1 MRSGSAEMRI
11 IMKKKTILTASL
23 FIAALFCFLFLPKT
37 LSAAEP
43 NPGDEIIENDESGIP
58 DPYLYQ
64 CVLEI
69 LHKNEDETF
78 TKAEAATIDWI
89 EIKTSKYPVKN
100 FKGIGYFTNLQQ
112 LDLHSY
118 GLKSLANMEELPSL
132 WALSVESN
140 KIKNI
145 DALALENFKNLTYL
159 SVSDNQL
166 STLNGIEVLSNLKW
180 LYADYNKITDI
191 KVLKKL
197 NHLEY
202 VDASG
207 NQLTSLKP
215 LRNCTK
221 VKKLDVS
228 YNKLKTLSDLKK
240 LKNLQELSFRFNEIK
255 NVDVLL
261 NFKNLTQLDGKYN
274 QLKKLPDLK
283 KLKKLYSIDLRCN
296 LLSEQEIRNKAPKK
310 FLKNRAWLSD
320 VITFQHMIPELDSPA
335 DFHQIT
341 RKTTKITGRLPIGKA
356 YNKKIYIDFSPWGRR
371 NVNRTAVNS
380 DGTFVMD
387 HLNLKKYKKGQEM
400 VFCVY
405 IYSAEMKGYTFLDTV
420 RIFLK

>member
-1 MRSGSAEMRI
+1 M
-11 IMKKKTILTASL
+11 
-23 FIAALFCFLFLPKT
+23 
-37 LSAAEP
+37 
-43 NPGDEIIENDESGIP
+43 
-58 DPYLYQ
+58 
-64 CVLEI
+64 
-69 LHKNEDETF
+69 
-78 TKAEAATIDWI
+78 
-89 EIKTSKYPVKN
+89 
-100 FKGIGYFTNLQQ
+100 
-112 LDLHSY
+112 
-118 GLKSLANMEELPSL
+118 
-132 WALSVESN
+132 
-140 KIKNI
+140 
-145 DALALENFKNLTYL
+145 
-159 SVSDNQL
+159 
-166 STLNGIEVLSNLKW
+166 
-180 LYADYNKITDI
+180 
-191 KVLKKL
+191 LKKL

-202 VDASG
+202 VDVSG

-221 VKKLDVS
+221 LKKLNVS
-228 YNKLKTLSDLKK
+228 YNKLKSLKDLKK
-240 LKNLQELSFRFNEIK
+240 LKNLQELSFSNNEIK
-255 NVDVLL
+255 NADVLL
-261 NFKNLTQLDGKYN
+261 NFKNLTQLDGSYN
-274 QLKKLPDLK
+274 KLQKLPDLK

-320 VITFQHMIPELDSPA
+320 VITFQHMVPELNSPA

-341 RKTTKITGRLPIGKA
+341 RKTTKITGRLPIAKA

-405 IYSAEMKGYTFLDTV
+405 IYSAEMKSYTFLDTV